1 MKRENI
7 KLAQLVVQ
15 TIERVENRLDLL
27 ERGFNLCVSVENNG
41 GIPVTGPTV
50 DLIKTLVM
58 ADLKKQLSELSTEL
72 ESL

>member
-1 MKRENI
+1 MKRENFNQ
-7 KLAQLVVQ
+7 AQ
-15 TIERVENRLDLL
+15 TICKAMTYGENRLDLL

-50 DLIKTLVM
+50 DVIKTLVI

-72 ESL
+72 EAL